1 MVFTAMH
8 YIPSAISA
16 LLVIF
21 LATRVRPHR
30 GLALA
35 MALFALLGLAGYLY
49 AGEIRFYPMDFHVLH
64 SWLGMAALLL
74 SLAIFLDGI
83 FIHSLPRKI
92 HCKIGYLAAISAALA
107 LLSGI
112 YLFSGMAFSGQE
124 ISPAKSPIPAS
135 DLDAFTLQESVSAVM
150 PEVEAREY
158 QGKRLIPL
166 DEQGNNAIEGT
177 QYINRSAYRLL
188 VTGLVKREL
197 SLSYEELLGLPAYA
211 QAAYMPC
218 VEGWGFDAKW
228 TGFRVEDLL
237 NLSGLEPGATYV
249 VFHSQDG
256 YSTGLDLEYLRDN
269 DILLAYGINDLTL
282 PPERGF
288 PLQLVAKS
296 RYGYKWGKWITGIEV
311 VDREQR
317 GYWESRGYTNSAKVG
332 EFPFG
337 E

>member
-1 MVFTAMH
+1 MVFTAAH
-8 YIPSAISA
+8 YLPSAVSA

-21 LATRVRPHR
+21 LAARVRPHR

-35 MALFALLGLAGYLY
+35 MALFALLGLAGYLS

-74 SLAIFLDGI
+74 SLAIFLDGML
-83 FIHSLPRKI
+83 IHSLPGRI
-92 HCKIGYLAAISAALA
+92 HCRIGYLAAISAALA
-107 LLSGI
+107 LLSGA
-112 YLFSGMAFSGQE
+112 YLLSGMIYSGQE
-124 ISPAKSPIPAS
+124 ISPVETPLPAS
-135 DLDAFTLQESVSAVM
+135 DQDAPVLQESVSAIM

-158 QGKRLIPL
+158 QGRRLTPVE
-166 DEQGNNAIEGT
+166 EQGNNAIEGS
-177 QYINRSAYRLL
+177 QYINRSDYRLL
-188 VTGLVKREL
+188 VTGLVEREV
-197 SLSYEELLGLPAYA
+197 SPSYKELLALPAYA
-211 QAAYMPC
+211 EAAYMPC

-237 NLSGLEPGATYV
+237 NLSGLKSGATYV

-256 YSTGLDLEYLRDN
+256 YSTGLDLDYLRDN

-288 PLQLVAKS
+288 PLQLVARS
-296 RYGYKWGKWITGIEV
+296 RYGYKWGKWITRIEV

-317 GYWESRGYTNSAKVG
+317 GFWESRGYSNSAKVG

-337 E
+337 

>member
-49 AGEIRFYPMDFHVLH
+49 AGEIRFYPMDFHVFH

-92 HCKIGYLAAISAALA
+92 HCRIGYLAAISAALA

-124 ISPAKSPIPAS
+124 ISPETLRPAS
-135 DLDAFTLQESVSAVM
+135 DLDAFALQESVSAVM

-158 QGKRLIPL
+158 QGKRLMPL
-166 DEQGNNAIEGT
+166 NEQGNNAIEGT

-337 E
+337 

>member
-1 MVFTAMH
+1 MVFTAIH
-8 YIPSAISA
+8 FIPSAISA

-30 GLALA
+30 GIALV

-74 SLAIFLDGI
+74 SLVIFLDGI

-92 HCKIGYLAAISAALA
+92 HCQIGYLAAISAALA
-107 LLSGI
+107 LISGMYI
-112 YLFSGMAFSGQE
+112 LSGMAFSGQE
-124 ISPAKSPIPAS
+124 ISPEILRPAS
-135 DLDAFTLQESVSAVM
+135 DQVPLVLQESVSAVM
-150 PEVEAREY
+150 PEVEAQEY
-158 QGKRLIPL
+158 QGKRLTPL

-177 QYINRSAYRLL
+177 QYINRSTYRLI
-188 VTGLVKREL
+188 VTGLVNREM
-197 SLSYEELLGLPAYA
+197 SLSYVELLGLPAYA
-211 QAAYMPC
+211 EAAYMPC

-237 NLSGLEPGATYV
+237 NLSGLKPDATYI
-249 VFHSQDG
+249 VFHSIDG
-256 YSTGLDLEYLRDN
+256 YSTGLDLDYIRDN

-282 PPERGF
+282 PPEKGF

-317 GYWESRGYTNSAKVG
+317 GYWESRGYSNSAKVG

-337 E
+337 

>member
-1 MVFTAMH
+1 MVFTAIH

-21 LATRVRPHR
+21 LATRVRPHK

-35 MALFALLGLAGYLY
+35 MGLFALIGLAGYLS

-64 SWLGMAALLL
+64 SWLGLAALLL
-74 SLAIFLDGI
+74 SLAIFLDGML
-83 FIHSLPRKI
+83 IHSLPRRI
-92 HCKIGYLAAISAALA
+92 HCRIGYLAAISAALA
-107 LLSGI
+107 LLSGM
-112 YLFSGMAFSGQE
+112 YLLSGMAFSGQG
-124 ISPAKSPIPAS
+124 ISPAETLLPAS
-135 DLDAFTLQESVSAVM
+135 DQDPLALQESVPAIM

-158 QGKRLIPL
+158 QGRRLTPL
-166 DEQGNNAIEGT
+166 DEQGNNAIQGT
-177 QYINRSAYRLL
+177 QIINRSAYRLL
-188 VTGLVKREL
+188 VTGLVKRKM
-197 SLSYEELLGLPAYA
+197 SLSYVELLALPAYA
-211 QAAYMPC
+211 EAAYMPC

-256 YSTGLDLEYLRDN
+256 YSTGLDLDYLRDN

-282 PPERGF
+282 PPENGF

-296 RYGYKWGKWITGIEV
+296 RYGYKWGKWITRIEV

-317 GYWESRGYTNSAKVG
+317 GYWESRGYSNSAKVG

-337 E
+337 